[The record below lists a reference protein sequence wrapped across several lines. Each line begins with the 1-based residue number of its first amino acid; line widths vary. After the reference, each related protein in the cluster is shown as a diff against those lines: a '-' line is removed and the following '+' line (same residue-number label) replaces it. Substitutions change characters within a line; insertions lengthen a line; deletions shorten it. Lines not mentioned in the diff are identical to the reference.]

1 MICATPCIVSFN
13 KRFKKHERINL
24 LWSNCQQAT
33 RGAFGRACEALV
45 FGPKCAAFFMW
56 QICNK
61 KRKTTKSKNMFD
73 LNVTPAEE
81 LLSDIQVRFDGK
93 LFQFGSLPLPWQ
105 KNKQWGSI
113 LELLHTF
120 SKSTRESTTSD
131 PFFICSDI
139 WPCVHRP
146 GSMWGVT
153 AAIVFS
159 GLAWTQRLNK
169 GN

>member
-81 LLSDIQVRFDGK
+81 LLFRYSGQVWRKTFPVWISPTSMTEKQAVGVHTWAFTHFQQIYKRVNNLRSLFYPQRHLAMRAPSRQHVRGYSCNRFLWLG
-93 LFQFGSLPLPWQ
+93 L
-105 KNKQWGSI
+105 
-113 LELLHTF
+113 
-120 SKSTRESTTSD
+120 D
-131 PFFICSDI
+131 PE
-139 WPCVHRP
+139 
-146 GSMWGVT
+146 
-153 AAIVFS
+153 A
-159 GLAWTQRLNK
+159 
-169 GN
+169 